1 MPRVMTE
8 AVERRTLDELDP
20 PAWAAATPDDTNLV
34 RRCHELRQTPLDEFE
49 VEDYRIMIG
58 QQIALPTLV
67 PRAINILQAD
77 PLAEGDFYPG
87 DLLKAVLG
95 IDKPYWHAHVE
106 QWQDVAGIA
115 DGLVEAVDVLR
126 EPITAFKAS
135 TFA

>member
-1 MPRVMTE
+1 MTE
-8 AVERRTLDELDP
+8 GVERRTLDELDP

-34 RRCHELRQTPLDEFE
+34 RRCHELRQTPLDEFK

-58 QQIALPTLV
+58 QQISLSFLV
-67 PRAINILQAD
+67 PRAIAILQSN

-106 QWQDVAGIA
+106 QWQDVPGIA
-115 DGLVEAVDVLR
+115 DGLIEAVDELR
-126 EPITAFKAS
+126 DPITAFKTR
-135 TFA
+135 TFSA